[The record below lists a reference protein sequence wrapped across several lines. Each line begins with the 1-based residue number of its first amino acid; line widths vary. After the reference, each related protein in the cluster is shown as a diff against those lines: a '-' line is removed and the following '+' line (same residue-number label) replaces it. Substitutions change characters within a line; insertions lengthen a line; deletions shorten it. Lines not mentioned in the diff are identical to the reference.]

1 MFSEDGKD
9 ELTILL
15 LNLARIQLEHQVL
28 EFGEEIILSFEFGSV
43 KRNNLILQLVDP

>member
-15 LNLARIQLEHQVL
+15 LNLARLQLEHQVL
-28 EFGEEIILSFEFGSV
+28 EFGEEIILSFEVGLM
-43 KRNNLILQLVDP
+43 KRNDLIL